1 MTSNTP
7 TSKRLPVMVI
17 ARLRAVGQRMQ
28 AKKKSVP
35 LEGAPVI
42 GSYGSNQSLRQC
54 ENSNAPTVPEN
65 I

>member
-35 LEGAPVI
+35 LEGLA
-42 GSYGSNQSLRQC
+42 SNRPL
-54 ENSNAPTVPEN
+54 
-65 I
+65 

>member
-28 AKKKSVP
+28 AKKNSVP
-35 LEGAPVI
+35 LEGLASNRPLI
-42 GSYGSNQSLRQC
+42 GPNQTSGL
-54 ENSNAPTVPEN
+54 AGGYDF
-65 I
+65 